1 MIILLSCCD
10 LLAVLTNNPL
20 IAFITMSWLK
30 GKLDVNARW
39 PHISLSWTNTFLG
52 FSYFALL
59 VMNLVACGVVISIP
73 AFVYIGLIINSPE
86 SRYTLDNANLA
97 AISAVTISLMNCT
110 FNFLNFYWKNK
121 VLRSEGLKVLKSL
134 KICRRLES

>member
-1 MIILLSCCD
+1 
-10 LLAVLTNNPL
+10 
-20 IAFITMSWLK
+20 MSWLK